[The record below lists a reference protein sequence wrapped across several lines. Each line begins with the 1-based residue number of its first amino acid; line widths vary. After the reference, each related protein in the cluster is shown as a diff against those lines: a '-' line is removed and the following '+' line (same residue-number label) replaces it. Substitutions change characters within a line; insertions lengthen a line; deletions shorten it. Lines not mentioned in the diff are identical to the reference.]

1 MALTAEQHA
10 QIKAARAAALE
21 RKKEMETK
29 ATIEFM
35 KKMAEALVS
44 DEDDQPLSSFA
55 SGSGGHAATSDPYMK
70 DTNASEA
77 EPEVVEDPYLGLDS
91 MDEGDEDE
99 DESEGDK
106 EQERNVRGRYAS
118 SNISAR
124 PCRTST
130 QVAWLWKI
138 VSRRKAT

>member
-1 MALTAEQHA
+1 MVLTAEQHA

-21 RKKEMETK
+21 RKKETETK
-29 ATIEFM
+29 ATKEFT
-35 KKMAEALVS
+35 KQMAEALVS

-77 EPEVVEDPYLGLDS
+77 EPEVVEDPYLGLDN

-106 EQERNVRGRYAS
+106 EQERNVRGRNAS
-118 SNISAR
+118 SNMSAR